1 MSRTWLQS
9 NRCHRDDVAD
19 GHSALVEDH
28 PVNNQPKN
36 LLLDLKGWIDE
47 RGANACAERLKS
59 FQEPDCLLTF
69 AALPA
74 EFVKP
79 LAQMSGMVLDL
90 PTAFLQLIQL
100 DRGRLVGI
108 DQPRDLAVQGLE
120 LALQARAFALI
131 SAIDGG
137 VAPALLK
144 MRPQQ
149 LGIRQELGD
158 PAPDL
163 ILERLRRH
171 ASAVAGAGCMAWIA
185 GRAEVAASAP
195 AVRDADHAPATP
207 ATDQQRAQQIPM
219 PGVVAPGPLAVAGQ
233 LLLGQVPEVGIND
246 GGHRHRDPFL
256 DRSESV
262 AVTVARA

>member
-1 MSRTWLQS
+1 M
-9 NRCHRDDVAD
+9 AD
-19 GHSALVEDH
+19 GHSALLEDH
-28 PVNNQPKN
+28 PVNNQPQN

-47 RGANACAERLKS
+47 GGANACAERLKS

-69 AALPA
+69 AALSA

-79 LAQMSGMVLDL
+79 LAQVPGVILDL

-108 DQPRDLAVQGLE
+108 DQPPDLAVQGLE

-207 ATDQQRAQQIPM
+207 AADQQRPQ
-219 PGVVAPGPLAVAGQ
+219 
-233 LLLGQVPEVGIND
+233 
-246 GGHRHRDPFL
+246 
-256 DRSESV
+256 
-262 AVTVARA
+262 